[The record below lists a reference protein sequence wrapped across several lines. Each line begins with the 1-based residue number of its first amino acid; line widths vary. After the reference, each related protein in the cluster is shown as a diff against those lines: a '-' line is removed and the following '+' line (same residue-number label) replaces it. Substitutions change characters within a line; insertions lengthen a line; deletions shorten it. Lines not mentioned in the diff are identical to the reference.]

1 MAKTAANWGLLA
13 RYESPAEIFH
23 ACEKVRDAGYS
34 KWDACTPFPVHGLEN
49 AMGLKASILPF
60 FVLLAGITGGVS
72 AMGFMLWTSAVDYPL
87 NIGGKP
93 TWSVPA
99 FIPITFEFTVLLS
112 CLTCFFALWF
122 LCRLPQLFHP
132 AFKSKAFDKVTDDK
146 FFIMIE
152 SQDPRFDLVKT
163 RQLLEDAGA
172 SLIEEL
178 ED

>member
-34 KWDACTPFPVHGLEN
+34 KWDACTPFPVHGLEH

-60 FVLLAGITGGVS
+60 FVFLAGTTGGVS
-72 AMGFMLWTSAVDYPL
+72 AMAFMLWTSAMDYPL

-112 CLTCFFALWF
+112 CVTCFFALWF

-163 RQLLEDAGA
+163 RKLH
-172 SLIEEL
+172 S
-178 ED
+178 

>member
-1 MAKTAANWGLLA
+1 MATKNGYGLLA
-13 RYESPAEIFH
+13 RYETPADIYH
-23 ACEKVRDAGYS
+23 ACEQVRDSGYS
-34 KWDACTPFPVHGLEN
+34 KWDACTPFPVHGLER
-49 AMGLKASILPF
+49 AMGLKPSILPW
-60 FVLLAGITGGVS
+60 FVLGGGLTGGITAITFMIWVS
-72 AMGFMLWTSAVDYPL
+72 AYDYPL

-112 CLTCFFALWF
+112 CLTCFFTLWF

-132 AFKSKAFDKVTDDK
+132 AFKSKAFEKVTDDK
-146 FFIMIE
+146 FFIIIE
-152 SQDPRFDLVKT
+152 SADPKFDLTKT
-163 RQLLEDAGA
+163 KKLLEETGA

>member
-1 MAKTAANWGLLA
+1 VHAVPRA
-13 RYESPAEIFH
+13 RPRR
-23 ACEKVRDAGYS
+23 C
-34 KWDACTPFPVHGLEN
+34 HGRQAQHPPLVP
-49 AMGLKASILPF
+49 KPSILPW
-60 FVLLAGITGGVS
+60 FVFGGGLSGGVF
-72 AMGFMLWTSAVDYPL
+72 AICFMIWTSSFAYPL

-112 CLTCFFALWF
+112 CLSTFFGVWF

-132 AFKSKAFDKVTDDK
+132 AFKSKAFAKVTDDR

-152 SQDPRFDLVKT
+152 SADPKFDLEKT
-163 RQLLEDAGA
+163 KTLLQDSGA
-172 SLIEEL
+172 EQVEEL